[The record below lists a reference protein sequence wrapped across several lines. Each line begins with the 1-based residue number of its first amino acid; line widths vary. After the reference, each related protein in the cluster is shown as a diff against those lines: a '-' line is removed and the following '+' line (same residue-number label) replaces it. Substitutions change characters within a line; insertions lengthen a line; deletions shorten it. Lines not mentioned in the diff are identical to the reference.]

1 MQKRILSIIELV
13 FYISLLFVVGY
24 KYYFLNQDPDNMT
37 CLIIL
42 LVSMSM
48 SENRIKSKIK
58 NNE

>member
-1 MQKRILSIIELV
+1 MKKSILSNIELV

-58 NNE
+58 DNE